1 MSEDPVARDMALP
14 LYSALA
20 NVVGVAAQMARQLDT
35 PPAVIAEYLDRL
47 DAANEATISSPNA
60 RQMLAQLLA
69 TLKEQYGR
77 DPG

>member
-1 MSEDPVARDMALP
+1 MALP

-20 NVVGVAAQMARQLDT
+20 NVVGVAAQMARELDM
-35 PPAVIAEYLDRL
+35 PASVIAEYLDRL

-60 RQMLAQLLA
+60 RQMLGTLLA
-69 TLKEQYGR
+69 ALKEQFGR